1 MIHLLV
7 SSKHIQCIKWE
18 NDNGRPVLLSASY
31 VPYKSKKISD
41 NPSSR
46 ELANEINTV
55 LQLQKKKFSFEG
67 EQVHVTIPD
76 SFCSTAVIYPDE
88 EMSEADSWELS
99 KWTISQRFIKDD
111 DSSDEFF
118 GKSFSEKIKNVF
130 SLKVSSTLT
139 ETLKISIQE
148 LGGNP
153 IWMGT
158 ESSVFYGLNPS
169 RGITLLINDRS
180 GYEYYHYSKNSFT
193 HGDAKFT
200 KNKWRL
206 SSYDGS
212 VNENDIFKGQIIIP
226 GKISYRR
233 KSHFEGKRIRQVEP
247 FKNIKKNDIKIPKE
261 LTLFSQAVSTALIH
275 GDVVGHSLNFF
286 TSPGLHAPKKEI
298 IDDKKDLGEKNKK
311 RKKPS
316 KRKKSSFQQFFAYLF
331 FFGALTAVIF
341 REDLPAIYDR
351 LESEIQLL
359 LNPPSPVIS
368 SNETKSNPT
377 LNTNLFDEVSFLRSQ
392 SLVNSSFILSSAI
405 DSSQINSFDAGNGK
419 LDILLTGSK
428 NSIFPVDTIGSILNY
443 SLRQVEGK
451 DLYEFGY
458 LVQYDPYFNETLK
471 FVDQVSLK
479 EFLDYLNTLNDIDI
493 KKLDSF
499 SRNALEH
506 TPIIVSTRK
515 FSSFKNILNYMVFNG
530 SNLVLEKVAVNN
542 SDASKPQ
549 IKRLFIT
556 FLNYSDN

>member
-1 MIHLLV
+1 M
-7 SSKHIQCIKWE
+7 
-18 NDNGRPVLLSASY
+18 
-31 VPYKSKKISD
+31 
-41 NPSSR
+41 
-46 ELANEINTV
+46 
-55 LQLQKKKFSFEG
+55 
-67 EQVHVTIPD
+67 
-76 SFCSTAVIYPDE
+76 
-88 EMSEADSWELS
+88 
-99 KWTISQRFIKDD
+99 
-111 DSSDEFF
+111 
-118 GKSFSEKIKNVF
+118 
-130 SLKVSSTLT
+130 
-139 ETLKISIQE
+139 
-148 LGGNP
+148 
-153 IWMGT
+153 
-158 ESSVFYGLNPS
+158 
-169 RGITLLINDRS
+169 
-180 GYEYYHYSKNSFT
+180 
-193 HGDAKFT
+193 
-200 KNKWRL
+200 
-206 SSYDGS
+206 
-212 VNENDIFKGQIIIP
+212 
-226 GKISYRR
+226 
-233 KSHFEGKRIRQVEP
+233 
-247 FKNIKKNDIKIPKE
+247 
-261 LTLFSQAVSTALIH
+261 IH

-286 TSPGLHAPKKEI
+286 SSPGLHAPKKEI
-298 IDDKKDLGEKNKK
+298 IDDKKDLDEKNKK

-351 LESEIQLL
+351 LESEIQIF
-359 LNPPSPVIS
+359 LNPPSPAIS

-392 SLVNSSFILSSAI
+392 SLVNSSFILSSVI

-419 LDILLTGSK
+419 LDILLAGSK
-428 NSIFPVDTIGSILNY
+428 DSIFPVDTIGSILNY

-471 FVDQVSLK
+471 FADQVSLN

-530 SNLVLEKVAVNN
+530 SNLVLEKVTVNN